1 MTWNIYLNKM
11 CLGNTVAM
19 ELMLHKI
26 MAEQFYD
33 DFGIRQKAYSKTCI
47 KMSLKNRQNE
57 DLNAKW

>member
-1 MTWNIYLNKM
+1 M

-47 KMSLKNRQNE
+47 KMPLKNRP
-57 DLNAKW
+57 KRS